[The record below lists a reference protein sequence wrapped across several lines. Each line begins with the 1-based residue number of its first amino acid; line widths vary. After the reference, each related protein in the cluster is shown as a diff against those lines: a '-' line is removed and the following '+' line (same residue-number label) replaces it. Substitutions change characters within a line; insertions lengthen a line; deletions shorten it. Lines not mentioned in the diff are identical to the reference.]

1 MWTLLLTAEKS
12 KLGQSGHKIMLYRG
26 QSPIKFA
33 KVFAKNVIHSPK
45 FRQFGLFF
53 FKHVA

>member
-33 KVFAKNVIHSPK
+33 KVFAKNVIHILTFTK
-45 FRQFGLFF
+45 IQAVWFVFL
-53 FKHVA
+53 